1 MLLIINELS
10 LLILIAAVS
19 LLQPIADGLYT
30 NTSSIQELV
39 YRVSAE
45 KVATQPPLPGV
56 KKPNKK
62 ARLVS
67 IIRSLL
73 SKEVKSLEN
82 SITDSVMEEVI
93 NYYGAKLDTAVNM
106 GNEVAKLQKQLET
119 LNQTVAKLDR
129 SYEQIDNS
137 HQSLVNTVRSSI
149 SNAKRL
155 REKYLRLKFTTA
167 LKRKTLRNMEDS
179 ARPEI
184 TTNKPA
190 VVVQPQSLKLQIADE
205 EPRETEL
212 DEANK
217 ELDSAELVAEPMVPN
232 GSISFLFFIFFV

>member
-1 MLLIINELS
+1 MLLIINKLS
-10 LLILIAAVS
+10 LLILLAAVS

-179 ARPEI
+179 ARPET

-212 DEANK
+212 GEANK
-217 ELDSAELVAEPMVPN
+217 ELDSAELVAEPPMVPN
-232 GSISFLFFIFFV
+232 GSISFF